1 MLLKELRLTSAYSA
15 DIEVYANDRLGL
27 LADVVKV
34 LGDNKCNIMAV
45 TSKTNRERIAVI
57 ELTIE
62 VENTEKLN
70 NVLKN
75 LRKVDSVYEVK
86 RKKQ

>member
-1 MLLKELRLTSAYSA
+1 MKALHILTP
-15 DIEVYANDRLGL
+15 
-27 LADVVKV
+27 VK
-34 LGDNKCNIMAV
+34 D
-45 TSKTNRERIAVI
+45 SI

-62 VENTEKLN
+62 IENTDKLN

-86 RKKQ
+86 RKK